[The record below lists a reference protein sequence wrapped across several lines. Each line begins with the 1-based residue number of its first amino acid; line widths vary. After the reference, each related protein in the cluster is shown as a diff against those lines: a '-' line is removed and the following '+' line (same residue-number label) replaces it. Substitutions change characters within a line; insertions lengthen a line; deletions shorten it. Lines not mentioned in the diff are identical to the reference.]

1 MKIVALH
8 IPLWLLTALTLTTQ
22 ELVKLSVSPHIAAEC
37 GKAVALNCNVSSSR
51 NELSIKRMQW
61 LLNKKSLCSVDSD
74 RNMRTDN
81 GHATSGFHCEYSH
94 GQLSLIFENM
104 QPVDSGGSNSYMCK
118 LQSNQG
124 VEHASTTVE
133 LEECCGIVE
142 GVLTSDSHICT
153 FKHVHPDGDV
163 HWFHGPRNLSD
174 GTPHN
179 TTKQWD
185 KGGWLTIRSH
195 LQRKGSDG
203 PYSCF
208 LTSTK
213 SGRAIATTLV
223 QNSDVLRKSRA
234 RAQGPTTVV
243 WNGAGSQGPIRT
255 CLYFLIS
262 VAFTLT

>member
-1 MKIVALH
+1 MS
-8 IPLWLLTALTLTTQ
+8 T

-104 QPVDSGGSNSYMCK
+104 QPVDSGSSNSYMCK

-133 LEECCGIVE
+133 LEGQSPHLFLMTAIINVQNTKRL
-142 GVLTSDSHICT
+142 VYSSLVYLQLWWWHKYSDSLLSSALWSFLLKDTRRSVHIQCCSAEHRVRCII
-153 FKHVHPDGDV
+153 KRG
-163 HWFHGPRNLSD
+163 
-174 GTPHN
+174 
-179 TTKQWD
+179 KQ
-185 KGGWLTIRSH
+185 GL
-195 LQRKGSDG
+195 
-203 PYSCF
+203 
-208 LTSTK
+208 
-213 SGRAIATTLV
+213 LV
-223 QNSDVLRKSRA
+223 L
-234 RAQGPTTVV
+234 
-243 WNGAGSQGPIRT
+243 
-255 CLYFLIS
+255 
-262 VAFTLT
+262 